1 MTVRELIEKLE
12 QFPENCVVLIDADEE
27 TRRCHDGFPY
37 TEAVRVLKGFNEL
50 DGLLK
55 TLLPYI
61 VTDMPSGEIKGHMY
75 EIMDYIKYDLSDT
88 RVPCAG
94 SWEYY
99 KTERG
104 AEVLNINIPAN
115 AAYVKAKIYG

>member
-1 MTVRELIEKLE
+1 M
-12 QFPENCVVLIDADEE
+12 
-27 TRRCHDGFPY
+27 
-37 TEAVRVLKGFNEL
+37 NEL
-50 DGLLK
+50 DALLK

-99 KTERG
+99 RTERG